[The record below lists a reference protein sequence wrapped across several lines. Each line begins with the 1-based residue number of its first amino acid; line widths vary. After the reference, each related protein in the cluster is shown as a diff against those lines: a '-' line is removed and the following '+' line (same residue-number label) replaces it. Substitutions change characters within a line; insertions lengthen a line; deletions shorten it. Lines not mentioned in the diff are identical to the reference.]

1 MKYKYPLSNTS
12 WKENEIN
19 ALRKVISSN
28 KFTMGK
34 KVQRFEKIFAKYL
47 GSKHCVMVNSGSSA
61 NLLMIMTLFYTKRKK
76 FQT

>member
-47 GSKHCVMVNSGSSA
+47 EA
-61 NLLMIMTLFYTKRKK
+61 NIVLW
-76 FQT
+76 

>member
-12 WKENEIN
+12 WKENEIS

-34 KVQRFEKIFAKYL
+34 KFRDLKKYL
-47 GSKHCVMVNSGSSA
+47 QN
-61 NLLMIMTLFYTKRKK
+61 I
-76 FQT
+76 